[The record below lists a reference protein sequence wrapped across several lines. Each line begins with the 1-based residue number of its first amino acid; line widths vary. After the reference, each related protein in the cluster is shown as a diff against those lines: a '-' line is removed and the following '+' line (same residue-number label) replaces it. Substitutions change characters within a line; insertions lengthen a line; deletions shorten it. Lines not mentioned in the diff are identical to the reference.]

1 MPLQQTEIGLRY
13 IYGLYYYQD
22 RENLGQKPIDQT
34 QQVNLWVDHAFS
46 ERWQGR
52 VQDNLAVGQEPQL
65 INGGTLTRAEGN
77 NIHNDGAMTL
87 NTQWTR
93 LLGTSLVYENN
104 FYDYQDS
111 GGNEFNPSLAGLLN
125 RLQNDVSL
133 DVNWRLQ
140 PTLVSFVGYKYEQIN
155 YIGNE
160 QIAPNF
166 AVPGSPQ
173 MSDNRDNRSQYVYVG
188 GQYTPLDNLNLLAK
202 VGVQYSDYYNPAAG
216 YSSSDQWSPYAVL
229 SGTYTYLPG
238 SYVQMGFYESRIATD
253 VTAPTATGQITQDQL
268 ASTDLCRP

>member
-1 MPLQQTEIGLRY
+1 
-13 IYGLYYYQD
+13 
-22 RENLGQKPIDQT
+22 
-34 QQVNLWVDHAFS
+34 
-46 ERWQGR
+46 
-52 VQDNLAVGQEPQL
+52 
-65 INGGTLTRAEGN
+65 
-77 NIHNDGAMTL
+77 MTL

-268 ASTDLCRP
+268 ASTVYAVLNHQFTPKIIGSLNGQIQYATFNGGSVDGQSQTWYSIGVNLAYIFNPHVSADIGYNYDDVTSVTVQPGYNRNRVYVGVTGTY